1 VPSHSARA
9 LAASEWLNV
18 CFRAVS
24 GRPSRQLPRLGCA
37 RTGLLRC
44 NKVDEIQKDKSPN
57 NGSQPNL
64 TE

>member
-1 VPSHSARA
+1 
-9 LAASEWLNV
+9 
-18 CFRAVS
+18 
-24 GRPSRQLPRLGCA
+24 LPRLGCA

-44 NKVDEIQKDKSPN
+44 NKVDEIQKGKSPN